1 MKALSFWASRHVFA
15 SRFLLIVFG
24 IIKGCIGTII
34 GYGLLQNAP
43 ASLMLGIM
51 FALITVYKFA
61 EWQYDTLRSYG
72 KLTIE
77 RYFRLR
83 YMVIGTM
90 YTALFGLYL
99 IVGNAVYQYQPTG
112 ETTVQTMN
120 SIIHDP
126 SVSVDKKE
134 LKQIKR
140 QHYYD
145 KVMLKWQ
152 SRLGKDADGMSKNGM
167 IWLGILGIV
176 LGILSAPLACGL
188 ACNKQEALAVIVLL
202 LGVGCIVG
210 AIILFVKAG
219 RKGKMERQ
227 QKGSATSSV

>member
-1 MKALSFWASRHVFA
+1 MKAISHWASRHVFA
-15 SRFLLIVFG
+15 SRFLLVVFG

-34 GYGLLQNAP
+34 GYGLLQNVP
-43 ASLMLGIM
+43 PPLMVGIM
-51 FALITVYKFA
+51 FGLIAVYKFA
-61 EWQYDTLRSYG
+61 EWRYDRLRSYG

-90 YTALFGLYL
+90 YTALFGLYMF
-99 IVGNAVYQYQPTG
+99 IGNAVYQYQPTI
-112 ETTVQTMN
+112 ETAVQTIN

-126 SVSVDKKE
+126 SVSLDKKE
-134 LKQIKR
+134 LRQIKR

-152 SRLGKDADGMSKNGM
+152 ATLGKDADGMSKNGM

-188 ACNKQEALAVIVLL
+188 ACNNQEALAVIVLL

-227 QKGSATSSV
+227 QKRRSTSFV

>member
-1 MKALSFWASRHVFA
+1 MKALSYWASRHVFA
-15 SRFLLIVFG
+15 SRFLLVIFG

-34 GYGLLQNAP
+34 GYGLLQNVP
-43 ASLMLGIM
+43 ADLMLVIM
-51 FALITVYKFA
+51 FALIAVYKFA
-61 EWQYDTLRSYG
+61 EWRYDRLRAYG
-72 KLTIE
+72 QLTIE

-83 YMVIGTM
+83 YAVIGIM
-90 YTALFGLYL
+90 YTALFGLYMF
-99 IVGNAVYQYQPTG
+99 VGNAVFRYQPTG
-112 ETTVQTMN
+112 ETSMTTIN
-120 SIIHDP
+120 SIVFDP

-134 LKQIKR
+134 RKQMKR

-152 SRLGKDADGMSKNGM
+152 ATLGKDVDGMSKSGM

-176 LGILSAPLACGL
+176 LGIISVPLACGL
-188 ACNKQEALAVIVLL
+188 ACNKQEAFAVIVLL

-210 AIILFVKAG
+210 AIILFVRAS

-227 QKGSATSSV
+227 QKGNAVSSV

>member
-1 MKALSFWASRHVFA
+1 MKALSYWASRHVFA
-15 SRFLLIVFG
+15 SRFLLVIFG

-34 GYGLLQNAP
+34 GYGLLQNVP
-43 ASLMLGIM
+43 TSLMLGIM
-51 FALITVYKFA
+51 FALIAVYKFA
-61 EWQYDTLRSYG
+61 EWRYHTLRSYG

-83 YMVIGTM
+83 YAVIGTM
-90 YTALFGLYL
+90 YTALFGLYMC
-99 IVGNAVYQYQPTG
+99 VGNAVYQYQPTG
-112 ETTVQTMN
+112 EMAVQTIN

-152 SRLGKDADGMSKNGM
+152 SRLGKDIDGMSKSGM

-188 ACNKQEALAVIVLL
+188 ACNNQEAFAVIVLL

-219 RKGKMERQ
+219 KKGKMERQ

>member
-1 MKALSFWASRHVFA
+1 MKALSYWASRHVFA
-15 SRFLLIVFG
+15 SRFLLVIFG

-34 GYGLLQNAP
+34 GYGLLQNVP
-43 ASLMLGIM
+43 SSLMLGIM
-51 FALITVYKFA
+51 FLLIGVYKFA
-61 EWQYDTLRSYG
+61 EWRYDRLRSYG

-83 YMVIGTM
+83 YAVIGIM
-90 YTALFGLYL
+90 YTSLFGLYMF
-99 IVGNAVYQYQPTG
+99 VGNVIFHYQAAG
-112 ETTVQTMN
+112 ETTMQTIN
-120 SIIHDP
+120 SIVYDP

-152 SRLGKDADGMSKNGM
+152 ATLGKDADGMSKSGM

-176 LGILSAPLACGL
+176 LGVLSAPLACGIW
-188 ACNKQEALAVIVLL
+188 CNHQEALAVVVLL
-202 LGVGCIVG
+202 LGIGCIVG

-219 RKGKMERQ
+219 KKGKMERQ
-227 QKGSATSSV
+227 QKGNAVSSV